1 MIIMGLICMKG
12 NSTGEAQFWEMLS
25 RLGCASIKEFSLG
38 PQEGLLWKVWFSSNT
53 LVQVPHTNSSE
64 YECSWSPQSNMEIT
78 KMKALGSWPGFSTS
92 QQSQSHAYLGPV
104 LGPPFSTGEVGRKA
118 SEGLIGVIS
127 EKIVK
132 L

>member
-1 MIIMGLICMKG
+1 MK
-12 NSTGEAQFWEMLS
+12 GEAQFWEMLS

-38 PQEGLLWKVWFSSNT
+38 PREGLLKEGLLQQLYLSTGASHQFIGIRM
-53 LVQVPHTNSSE
+53 LLE
-64 YECSWSPQSNMEIT
+64 SPRQHGNHQDESP
-78 KMKALGSWPGFSTS
+78 GSWPGFSTS
-92 QQSQSHAYLGPV
+92 QQSQSHTCLGPV

-118 SEGLIGVIS
+118 NEGLIGVIS